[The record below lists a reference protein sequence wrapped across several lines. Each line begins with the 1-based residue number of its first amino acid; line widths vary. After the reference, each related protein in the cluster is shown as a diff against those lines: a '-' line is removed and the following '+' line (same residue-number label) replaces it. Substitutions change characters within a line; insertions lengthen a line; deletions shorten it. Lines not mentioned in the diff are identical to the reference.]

1 MTKCYSRVVKPSL
14 ADVLELD
21 LAERLE
27 FVQAL
32 WDSIA
37 EAPESLPL
45 SDGERRIL
53 DERLEAYYDD
63 PKAGSPWADV
73 RARLTGE

>member
-1 MTKCYSRVVKPSL
+1 MKPSL

-45 SDGERRIL
+45 SDRERELL
-53 DERLEAYYDD
+53 DERLKAYYENPD
-63 PKAGSPWADV
+63 AGSPWSEV